1 MMGRREKSEMNI
13 LSLRCDNL
21 FMFKDFFVDFTYKR
35 KRGQKEYEISKQDAL
50 FHDSK
55 IYVRK
60 RLIIL
65 GGNASGKTTF
75 GRLLCAINNF
85 IVGREVKPSAVNLYQ
100 ALCDKEKDG
109 FFSVEFVVSIPNIE
123 TKKIEYWA
131 YRIGCTF
138 DINGKQKEFLKR
150 VRVYKSYTIDKLREC
165 LDREPEIL
173 SDVDFDKADS
183 LIEEAV
189 RRRDNA
195 PFNSILLK
203 EPENKKYL
211 NELNFSIGFYYL
223 FSSFADTSRDISNI
237 VPIEL
242 FNQVLPKIDNS
253 ISSVE
258 LLATEETNVKTN
270 SYLIR
275 FKHGD
280 PLTVPDN
287 DLMRADRDR
296 LSHGTYEVL
305 SFLEIL
311 AELRKRKDNIFY
323 IDEQLAHLH
332 PELEAYLLMK
342 FFYSDASSQLF
353 FTSHDNDL
361 LKLNVPSRTFLLF
374 KRNEDQSNTAM
385 FMDEVLPENVRNIRY
400 YYDNDYFGIMPDYS
414 VLDDFFAAEEDPHEK
429 K

>member
-1 MMGRREKSEMNI
+1 MNV
-13 LSLRCDNL
+13 LSLSCDNL
-21 FMFKDFFVDFTYKR
+21 FMFKDFSVDFTYKR
-35 KRGQKEYEISKQDAL
+35 KRGPKEYEVSKQDAL
-50 FHDSK
+50 FPGSK

-109 FFSVEFVVSIPNIE
+109 SFSVEFVISIPNVE
-123 TKKIEYWA
+123 TKEIEYWA
-131 YRIGCTF
+131 YRMGCIF
-138 DINGKQKEFLKR
+138 DIKGKQKEFLKR
-150 VRVYKSYTIDKLREC
+150 VRVYKSYDIGKLREY
-165 LDREPEIL
+165 LDRAPMISSEPGNEPADHLIDEAL
-173 SDVDFDKADS
+173 RRKDK
-183 LIEEAV
+183 
-189 RRRDNA
+189 A
-195 PFNSILLK
+195 PFNSMLLR
-203 EPENKKYL
+203 EPGNKKYL

-270 SYLIR
+270 SYWIR
-275 FKHGD
+275 FKHGA

-296 LSHGTYEVL
+296 LSHGTYEVI

-311 AELRKRKDNIFY
+311 AELNRRKDNIFY
-323 IDEQLAHLH
+323 IDEQLPHLH

-361 LKLNVPSRTFLLF
+361 LKLNVPPRTFLLF
-374 KRNEDQSNTAM
+374 KRNEDQSNTAL
-385 FMDEVLPENVRNIRY
+385 FMDEVLPGNVRDIRY

-414 VLDDFFAAEEDPHEK
+414 ALDDFFAAEEDHHEEK
-429 K
+429 